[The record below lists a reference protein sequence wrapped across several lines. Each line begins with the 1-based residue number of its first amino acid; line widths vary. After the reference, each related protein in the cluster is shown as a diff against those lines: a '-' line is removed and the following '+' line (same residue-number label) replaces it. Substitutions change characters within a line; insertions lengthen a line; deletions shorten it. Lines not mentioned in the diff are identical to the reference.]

1 MGGIGGRGRLRWAHG
16 TVAKKMDLRFQSEK
30 KLSLL
35 LDVLLAACDYHGYLT
50 QKQSETRKLVKV

>member
-35 LDVLLAACDYHGYLT
+35 LDVLLAACDYHG
-50 QKQSETRKLVKV
+50 